1 VATKSTKRSPQ
12 ELDEGDRLRIGH
24 AREVLQGY
32 GLYVD
37 VSEMS
42 DVAYEQRNCRMKA
55 LDLAVAAKPPDME
68 EPSKQTVR
76 CAQDFYDFIW
86 EGKVPDGAV

>member
-1 VATKSTKRSPQ
+1 MATKSVKRPPA

-24 AREVLQGY
+24 AREVLQEY

-37 VSEMS
+37 VAEMS

-55 LDLAVAAKPPDME
+55 ADLAVGYARTCTNATDEKIIAAAAK
-68 EPSKQTVR
+68 
-76 CAQDFYDFIW
+76 FYNFIW
-86 EGKVPDGAV
+86 KGETGAQV